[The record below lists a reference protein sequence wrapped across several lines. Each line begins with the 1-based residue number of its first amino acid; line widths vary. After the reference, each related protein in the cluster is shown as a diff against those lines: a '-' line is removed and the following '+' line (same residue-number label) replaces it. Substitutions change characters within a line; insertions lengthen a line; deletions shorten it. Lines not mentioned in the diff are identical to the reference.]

1 MAKWEDKDPKWI
13 VQDRQDGS
21 NVNGV
26 ISIPCSLTGRPPQ
39 SRPLHELLIGHPA
52 GWHWEE
58 KNQLG
63 WSKQKLEELLVGL
76 LVDMSAVQG
85 NAKVT
90 ALKDLKGEVRLG
102 PAFVLVM
109 HGTAYHTQYTYCNTV
124 RFLAEPP
131 RPHAEVLCMKDYHAS
146 GLAACPFTCR
156 VLALHSKQ
164 HELWHLHSRCGLSD
178 ECITM
183 WGLQAL
189 LTTRKGKKRFAMY
202 DLTVTLTWQGLW
214 VEDDKKQV

>member
-1 MAKWEDKDPKWI
+1 LA
-13 VQDRQDGS
+13 
-21 NVNGV
+21 
-26 ISIPCSLTGRPPQ
+26 
-39 SRPLHELLIGHPA
+39 
-52 GWHWEE
+52 
-58 KNQLG
+58 
-63 WSKQKLEELLVGL
+63 
-76 LVDMSAVQG
+76 DMSAVQG

-214 VEDDKKQV
+214 VEDDKKQVCNVSLIDWISDTLSQGYTDLQTVCTSPMSYHLAPCMLTQVEYLLHFA

>member
-21 NVNGV
+21 NVN
-26 ISIPCSLTGRPPQ
+26 
-39 SRPLHELLIGHPA
+39 

-90 ALKDLKGEVRLG
+90 ALKDLKGE
-102 PAFVLVM
+102 
-109 HGTAYHTQYTYCNTV
+109 
-124 RFLAEPP
+124 
-131 RPHAEVLCMKDYHAS
+131 
-146 GLAACPFTCR
+146 
-156 VLALHSKQ
+156 
-164 HELWHLHSRCGLSD
+164 
-178 ECITM
+178 
-183 WGLQAL
+183 AL
-189 LTTRKGKKRFAMY
+189 LTTRKGRKRFAMY
-202 DLTVTLTWQGLW
+202 DLTVTLTWQGSW
-214 VEDDKKQV
+214 VEDDKKQVTGEIIIGEFASANDPDEYEWSVTAEGTGTAQDKLKDHVNTLREPVFDKLQRYVTALNSLI